1 MFPEYFYVSWLES
14 FISSCLIKH
23 MKEKRAN
30 GMKEWT
36 MRAANIITLNQPV
49 YFIFILRTT
58 KGEKKGEEVWQWWGL
73 FHGMLWRAEPSSS
86 IMKDLFKPHSP
97 PPFDHQCFKSRDS
110 LICKYRVWGS
120 SFWSSYAW
128 EIRFQEWFRD
138 GRPEAHDQEGHVI
151 WCSLRS
157 WALFSCEDPT
167 LIQS

>member
-1 MFPEYFYVSWLES
+1 
-14 FISSCLIKH
+14 
-23 MKEKRAN
+23 MKDKRAN

-36 MRAANIITLNQPV
+36 RRAANTITVNQPV
-49 YFIFILRTT
+49 YFIFISRTT
-58 KGEKKGEEVWQWWGL
+58 KGERWGGHAADCHMSRAL

-86 IMKDLFKPHSP
+86 IRKDLFKPHP
-97 PPFDHQCFKSRDS
+97 PPHFDHQCFKSKDS
-110 LICKYRVWGS
+110 LIYKYRVWG
-120 SFWSSYAW
+120 SYAW
-128 EIRFQEWFRD
+128 EIRFQERFGD